1 MLLTGIQEIYLVNFK
16 KQCLRSNSKKKD
28 SKLKMKYL
36 LTDQQTNR
44 LLFRKLERSD
54 FENWLKLF
62 EDEQTARMLGMDN
75 FKTPK
80 ERCEKW
86 FEMTFHRYENN
97 LGGQNVLI
105 SKERNQFVGQC
116 GLLVREVENEFELEI
131 AYSILPEFRGKGFAI
146 EAARKCR
153 DFAFESQFHNRLISI
168 IIPEND
174 NSKNVALKNGMNFK
188 KRIDYSGK
196 KMDLFQITKQ
206 EWENL
211 D

>member
-1 MLLTGIQEIYLVNFK
+1 
-16 KQCLRSNSKKKD
+16 
-28 SKLKMKYL
+28 MKYL
-36 LTDQQTNR
+36 LTNQQTKR

-54 FENWLKLF
+54 FENWLELF
-62 EDEQTARMLGMDN
+62 EDVQTAKKLGMDN

-97 LGGQNVLI
+97 LSGQNVLI
-105 SKERNQFVGQC
+105 SKENNQFVGQC

-174 NSKNVALKNGMNFK
+174 NSKNVALKNGMTFK
-188 KRIDYSGK
+188 KKINYYDK
-196 KMDLFQITKQ
+196 VMDLFEIRKSN
-206 EWENL
+206 WEANL
-211 D
+211 I

>member
-1 MLLTGIQEIYLVNFK
+1 
-16 KQCLRSNSKKKD
+16 
-28 SKLKMKYL
+28 MKYL
-36 LTDQQTNR
+36 LTNQQTNR

-62 EDEQTARMLGMDN
+62 EDVQTAKMLGMDN

-105 SKERNQFVGQC
+105 SKENDQFVGQC
-116 GLLVREVENEFELEI
+116 GLLIREVENEFELEI
-131 AYSILPEFRGKGFAI
+131 AYSILPEFRGKVFAI

-168 IIPEND
+168 IIPENN

-188 KRIDYSGK
+188 KQIDYSGK